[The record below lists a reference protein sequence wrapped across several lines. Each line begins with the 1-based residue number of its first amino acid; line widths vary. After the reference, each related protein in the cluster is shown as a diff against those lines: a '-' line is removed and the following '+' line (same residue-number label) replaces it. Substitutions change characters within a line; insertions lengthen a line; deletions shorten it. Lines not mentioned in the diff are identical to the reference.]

1 MKQYYVVY
9 ESKDTGYY
17 RTSYWVVCV
26 TEDESVAKDL
36 CRKFGYSYDTETVG
50 EERSTPDYVESREP
64 HEVR

>member
-17 RTSYWVVCV
+17 KTSYWVVCT
-26 TEDESVAKDL
+26 TEDESVAEDL

-50 EERSTPDYVESREP
+50 EERSTPDYVKSREP
-64 HEVR
+64 HEFR